1 MSSKSKSSGSRS
13 SSRTSKRKILLS
25 KIVEHELVPHAEIVP
40 KEEAKKILKEI
51 NATPWQ
57 IPWIRAS
64 DPLVRIIGAK
74 PGDIIRIVRK
84 SPTAG
89 EVVVYRIVVPG

>member
-1 MSSKSKSSGSRS
+1 MSSKSSRS
-13 SSRTSKRKILLS
+13 KASKKEKILLS
-25 KIVEHELVPHAEIVP
+25 KIAEHELVPHAEIVP
-40 KEEAKKILKEI
+40 KEEAKRILKQM
-51 NATPWQ
+51 NAAPWQ

-74 PGDIIRIVRK
+74 PGDVIKIVRK

>member
-1 MSSKSKSSGSRS
+1 MSSRSSRSKSKSS
-13 SSRTSKRKILLS
+13 KKEKLLLS
-25 KIVEHELVPHAEIVP
+25 KIAEHELVPRAEIVP
-40 KEEAKKILKEI
+40 KDEAKRILKQM
-51 NATPWQ
+51 NAAPWQ

-74 PGDIIRIVRK
+74 PGDVIRIIRD

-89 EVVVYRIVVPG
+89 KVIVYRIVVPG

>member
-1 MSSKSKSSGSRS
+1 MSSKSSRS
-13 SSRTSKRKILLS
+13 KSGKKEKILLS
-25 KIVEHELVPHAEIVP
+25 KIAEHELVPHAEIVP
-40 KEEAKKILKEI
+40 KDEAKRILKQM
-51 NATPWQ
+51 NAAPWQ

-74 PGDIIRIVRK
+74 PGDVIKIVRK